1 MSRIFLEVSFRRG
14 KPFAA
19 YLRLPRQP
27 GATVA
32 RTVEAEPG
40 ILADLDASGAVLAVE
55 IVYPSAESG
64 AVVQRVLAA
73 LHGPVVPESEFEPL
87 LAA

>member
-1 MSRIFLEVSFRRG
+1 MSAIFLEVSFRRG
-14 KPFAA
+14 RPFAA
-19 YLRLPRQP
+19 YLRLPRRA

-40 ILADLDASGAVLAVE
+40 ILADLDAQGVVLGVE
-55 IVYPSAESG
+55 IVSPSPESG
-64 AVVQRVLAA
+64 AAVRRVLAG
-73 LHGPVVPESEFEPL
+73 LHGPVVAEAEFGPL